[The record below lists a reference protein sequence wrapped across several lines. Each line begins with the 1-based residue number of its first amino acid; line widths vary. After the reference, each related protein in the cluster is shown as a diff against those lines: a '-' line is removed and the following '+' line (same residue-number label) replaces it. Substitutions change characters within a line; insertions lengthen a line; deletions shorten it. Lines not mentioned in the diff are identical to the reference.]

1 MVLMFKKYI
10 FILILFIASIVR
22 AEIIEVDSL
31 NKIKQDFN
39 ENYNKNYVPQD
50 LLVVIVLDAFLFK
63 SLVPIG
69 KHLDKDIYLKITPI
83 LHNINTNPKAIYI
96 EQLILTNA
104 KYNKELQESDF
115 PNFVSE
121 ISNSKIPII
130 AVNKGFT
137 GNFNNI
143 PKFEI
148 WFADYLKKNFDIDF
162 SNSFPNNNYIIFN
175 NFNSFANTYPVFYK
189 GILTNNNIPEA
200 EMIFKFLIQIRFMP
214 KAFIMI
220 SSNIEL
226 LKSMEFQLN
235 SYSSNILF
243 IGYHYNN
250 KNTQEDQ
257 DVANYTKLIN
267 DLIPQI
273 NKVKRNNPPL
283 KNNSTKGKNPYDKS
297 RLLK

>member
-1 MVLMFKKYI
+1 MFKKYI
-10 FILILFIASIVR
+10 FILILFIASIAR
-22 AEIIEVDSL
+22 AEIIEIDSL
-31 NKIKQDFN
+31 DKIKQDFD

-50 LLVVIVLDAFLFK
+50 LLVVTALDEFLFK
-63 SLVPIG
+63 SLVPTGGQI
-69 KHLDKDIYLKITPI
+69 DKDIYLTLAPL
-83 LHNINTNPKAIYI
+83 LHNINKNPKAIYI
-96 EQLILTNA
+96 DQLILTNDSY
-104 KYNKELQESDF
+104 KKELQESDF
-115 PNFVSE
+115 PNFVNE

-130 AVNKGFT
+130 AVNDGFT

-148 WFADYLKKNFDIDF
+148 WFADYLKKNFNIDF
-162 SNSFPNNNYIIFN
+162 SNSFPNNNYVIFN
-175 NFNSFANTYPVFYK
+175 NLNSFANTYPVFYK
-189 GILTNNNIPEA
+189 GILTGNNIPEA
-200 EMIFKFLIQIRFMP
+200 EIIFKFLIQIRFIP

-250 KNTQEDQ
+250 SNTEGNQN
-257 DVANYTKLIN
+257 VANYTKLIN

-283 KNNSTKGKNPYDKS
+283 KNNNAKGKNPYDKS
-297 RLLK
+297 E

>member
-1 MVLMFKKYI
+1 MFKKYV
-10 FILILFIASIVR
+10 FILILFIASIAR
-22 AEIIEVDSL
+22 AEIIEIDSL
-31 NKIKQDFN
+31 DKIKQDFD

-50 LLVVIVLDAFLFK
+50 LLVVTALDEFLFK
-63 SLVPIG
+63 SLVPTGGQI
-69 KHLDKDIYLKITPI
+69 DKDIYLTLTP
-83 LHNINTNPKAIYI
+83 LLRNINKNPKAIYI
-96 EQLILTNA
+96 DQLILTNDSY
-104 KYNKELQESDF
+104 KKELQESDF
-115 PNFVSE
+115 PNFVNE

-130 AVNKGFT
+130 AVNDGFT

-148 WFADYLKKNFDIDF
+148 WFADYLKKNFNIDF
-162 SNSFPNNNYIIFN
+162 SNSFPNNNYVIFN
-175 NFNSFANTYPVFYK
+175 NLDSFANTYPVFYK
-189 GILTNNNIPEA
+189 GILTGNNIPEA
-200 EMIFKFLIQIRFMP
+200 EIIFKFLIQIRFMP

-250 KNTQEDQ
+250 SNTEGNQN
-257 DVANYTKLIN
+257 VANYTKLIN

-283 KNNSTKGKNPYDKS
+283 KNNNAKGKNPYDKS
-297 RLLK
+297 E

>member
-1 MVLMFKKYI
+1 MMMFKKSL
-10 FILILFIASIVR
+10 FILLLLITSLVK

-31 NKIKQDFN
+31 NKIKQDFK

-50 LLVVIVLDAFLFK
+50 LLVVTVLDEFLFK

-69 KHLDKDIYLKITPI
+69 GQIDKDIYLTLTP
-83 LHNINTNPKAIYI
+83 LLRNINKNPKAIYI
-96 EQLILTNA
+96 DQLILTND

-115 PNFVSE
+115 PNFVNE
-121 ISNSKIPII
+121 MSNSKIPII
-130 AVNKGFT
+130 AVNDGFT

-148 WFADYLKKNFDIDF
+148 WFADYLKKNFNIDF
-162 SNSFPNNNYIIFN
+162 SNSFPNNNYVIFN
-175 NFNSFANTYPVFYK
+175 NLDSFANTYPVFYK
-189 GILTNNNIPEA
+189 GILTGNNIPEA
-200 EMIFKFLIQIRFMP
+200 EIIFKFLIQIRFMP

-226 LKSMEFQLN
+226 LKSMEFQLD

-250 KNTQEDQ
+250 KNTERNKN
-257 DVANYTKLIN
+257 VANYTKLIN

-283 KNNSTKGKNPYDKS
+283 KNNNAKGKNPYDKS
-297 RLLK
+297 E

>member
-1 MVLMFKKYI
+1 MFKKYI
-10 FILILFIASIVR
+10 FILILFIASIAR

-39 ENYNKNYVPQD
+39 KNYAPQD
-50 LLVVIVLDAFLFK
+50 LLVVTVLDEFLFK

-69 KHLDKDIYLKITPI
+69 KQIDKDIYLKITP
-83 LHNINTNPKAIYI
+83 LLRNINTNPKAIYVD
-96 EQLILTNA
+96 QLILTND

-175 NFNSFANTYPVFYK
+175 NLDSFANTYPVFYK
-189 GILTNNNIPEA
+189 GILTGNNIPEA

-226 LKSMEFQLN
+226 LKSMEFQLS

-243 IGYHYNN
+243 IGYYYNN
-250 KNTQEDQ
+250 KNTQEDP

-283 KNNSTKGKNPYDKS
+283 KNNNTKGKDPYDKS
-297 RLLK
+297 RPLE

>member
-1 MVLMFKKYI
+1 MFKKSL
-10 FILILFIASIVR
+10 FILLLLIASLVK

-31 NKIKQDFN
+31 NKIKQDFK

-50 LLVVIVLDAFLFK
+50 LLVVTVLDEFLFK

-69 KHLDKDIYLKITPI
+69 EQIDKDIYLTLTP
-83 LHNINTNPKAIYI
+83 LLRNINKNPKAIYI
-96 EQLILTNA
+96 NQLILTNDSY
-104 KYNKELQESDF
+104 KKELQESDF
-115 PNFVSE
+115 PNFVNE
-121 ISNSKIPII
+121 MSNSKIPII
-130 AVNKGFT
+130 AVNDGFT

-175 NFNSFANTYPVFYK
+175 NLDSFANTYPVFYK
-189 GILTNNNIPEA
+189 GILTSNNISEA
-200 EMIFKFLIQIRFMP
+200 EMMINFLVQMNFIP
-214 KAFIMI
+214 KCFIMI
-220 SSNIEL
+220 SSSIEL
-226 LKSMEFQLN
+226 LSSMEFQLS

-250 KNTQEDQ
+250 KNTPENKD
-257 DVANYTKLIN
+257 AAYYTNTIG

-273 NKVKRNNPPL
+273 NKVKRNNPHL
-283 KNNSTKGKNPYDKS
+283 KNNNAKGKNPYDKS
-297 RLLK
+297 RPLK

>member
-1 MVLMFKKYI
+1 MFKKYI
-10 FILILFIASIVR
+10 FILILFIASIAR

-31 NKIKQDFN
+31 NKIKQDFK
-39 ENYNKNYVPQD
+39 ENYNKNYAPQD
-50 LLVVIVLDAFLFK
+50 LLVVTALDEFLFK
-63 SLVPIG
+63 SLVPTSGQI
-69 KHLDKDIYLKITPI
+69 DKDIYLTLTP
-83 LHNINTNPKAIYI
+83 LLRNINKNPKAIYI
-96 EQLILTNA
+96 DQLILTNDSY
-104 KYNKELQESDF
+104 KKELQESDF
-115 PNFVSE
+115 PNFVNE

-130 AVNKGFT
+130 AVNDGFT

-148 WFADYLKKNFDIDF
+148 WFADYLKKNFNIDF
-162 SNSFPNNNYIIFN
+162 SNSFPNNNYVIFN
-175 NFNSFANTYPVFYK
+175 NLDSFANTYPVFYK
-189 GILTNNNIPEA
+189 GILTGNNIPEA
-200 EMIFKFLIQIRFMP
+200 EIIFKFLIQIRFMP

-250 KNTQEDQ
+250 SNTEGNQN
-257 DVANYTKLIN
+257 VANYTKLIN

-283 KNNSTKGKNPYDKS
+283 KNNNAKGKNPYDKS
-297 RLLK
+297 E